1 MVQAIKAHELAELLV
16 KKLERV
22 TNLKSV
28 SIGIE
33 SGNLEEW
40 AMPDKIPIASGQNEI
55 IIKGMS
61 TIISNIKNNK
71 CGYTVRQDPNC
82 KKEGNILYIRLEI
95 ETNNDY
101 SINNLDDDDLFDEP
115 FTLL

>member
-1 MVQAIKAHELAELLV
+1 MVQAIKVHELAELLV
-16 KKLERV
+16 KKLESV
-22 TNLKSV
+22 THLKSV
-28 SIGIE
+28 SVGIE

-40 AMPDKIPIASGQNEI
+40 VMPDKIPIASGQNEI
-55 IIKGMS
+55 IKKGMS
-61 TIISNIKNNK
+61 TIISNINNK

-95 ETNNDY
+95 DTNNGY